1 MKWSLQTRISNSI
14 SRLCSSPTA
23 DVWLNPLFTVLF
35 YQLFTLLTFMNNKNL
50 WNFFLEKP
58 CFSYSQSERL
68 ECVNYTK
75 HAHLSFL
82 PVSELCWGHVLQRGA
97 GAVCT
102 VSLRDLP
109 GHGGPVVLRAM
120 SQHWSTGRR
129 WSQERVPVWRWVTP
143 NRKL

>member
-1 MKWSLQTRISNSI
+1 MKWSLQTRISISI
-14 SRLCSSPTA
+14 SRLLLPNRRCMVKSTFYSVVLSAFYSSH
-23 DVWLNPLFTVLF
+23 LHEQQEPLEL
-35 YQLFTLLTFMNNKNL
+35 
-50 WNFFLEKP
+50 FLEKP

-68 ECVNYTK
+68 ERVNYTK

-109 GHGGPVVLRAM
+109 GHGGPVVLRAV